1 MNICK
6 QRSVDTIVTAGHTVT
21 HYSFHNEI
29 FFFSVGKEVA
39 REAIYGE
46 GGRGIAVHY
55 VKFTKNQ

>member
-1 MNICK
+1 
-6 QRSVDTIVTAGHTVT
+6 VDKRVYYGHTVT